1 MFKTLYSKLVVTLLV
16 IVLVLAGIGF
26 SALKYS
32 SVMYQQEVTQKLNRS
47 LARNM
52 IAEEP
57 LLQNQTVNQ
66 IALDNL
72 LHMLMVI
79 NPSIEIYL
87 LDTKGKILSYSAPD
101 EKIKRKSVDLEP
113 VNQFIKN
120 ENSHICLGDDPR
132 HPSRQK
138 VFSAA
143 RIPEKGKL
151 EGYLY
156 IVLSGE
162 NYDNVVEQLEDSY
175 ILRYSAIS
183 LVLMFTF
190 VLIVG
195 LGIFSLLTR
204 RLKRLTNI
212 IRHYSGVYLGDEH
225 GIVSLDNKKEKIE
238 KRYPISN
245 SQGDEVEQ
253 LGIQFNKMAD
263 RLDDQI
269 LKLKNNDSQRREL
282 IANVSHD
289 LRTPLATLQGYIE
302 TLSIKNS
309 SSEEERKQYLD
320 VAFAQSK
327 RLSTLVDELFE
338 LAKLDSCES
347 IVYAEP
353 FSLGELMHD
362 VGQKFQLRA
371 EQKNIKL
378 SVRCDDASIWVHA
391 DIGMI
396 QRVLEN
402 LIENAL
408 RHTQEGGEIIIGFTA
423 KGGQVLVRVADNG
436 HGIPEEEL
444 KHIFDRF
451 YRVDKSRTN
460 SNFDNSKNIVSI
472 TKLVGQSSGLGL
484 AITKRIIELHGS
496 SIKVQSVVN
505 KGTEFSF
512 PMPVYAA

>member
-1 MFKTLYSKLVVTLLV
+1 MFKTLYSKLVATLLAIV
-16 IVLVLAGIGF
+16 IALAGIGF
-26 SALKYS
+26 FALKYS
-32 SVMYQQEVTQKLNRS
+32 SEMYQQEVTQKLNRS

-66 IALDNL
+66 MALDNL

-87 LDTKGKILSYSAPD
+87 LDTKGKILSYSAPAD
-101 EKIKRKSVDLEP
+101 KIKRKDINLNP
-113 VNQFIKN
+113 VQQFIKN
-120 ENSHICLGDDPR
+120 EDTHILMGDDPR

-143 RIPEKGKL
+143 RIPEKGVL

-162 NYDNVVEQLEDSY
+162 NYDNVVDQLKDSY

-195 LGIFSLLTR
+195 LGVFALLTR
-204 RLKRLTNI
+204 RLKVLTNI
-212 IRHYSGVYLGDEH
+212 ISHFSANEIGV
-225 GIVSLDNKKEKIE
+225 DNREGKDDN
-238 KRYPISN
+238 RYPISN
-245 SQGDEVEQ
+245 IAGDEVEQ
-253 LGIQFNKMAD
+253 LGLQFNKMAD

-269 LKLKNNDSQRREL
+269 LKLKSNDSQRREL

-302 TLSIKNS
+302 TLSIKNTAP
-309 SSEEERKQYLD
+309 EEERKQYLD

-347 IVYAEP
+347 VVYAEP

-362 VGQKFQLRA
+362 VGQKFKLRA
-371 EQKNIKL
+371 EEKNIHL
-378 SVRCDDASIWVHA
+378 VVRCDDASTWVHA

-408 RHTQEGGEIIIGFTA
+408 RHTQEGGKITLGFTA
-423 KGGQVLVRVADNG
+423 KGDQVHVRVADTG
-436 HGIPEEEL
+436 HGIPENEL

-460 SNFDNSKNIVSI
+460 SHIDNNDNVVSI
-472 TKLVGQSSGLGL
+472 TKLVSQSSGLGL
-484 AITKRIIELHGS
+484 AITKRIVELHGS
-496 SIKVQSVVN
+496 KIKVQSVIN
-505 KGTEFSF
+505 KGTVFSF

>member
-26 SALKYS
+26 FALKYS
-32 SVMYQQEVTQKLNRS
+32 SEMYQQEVTQKLNRS

-87 LDTKGKILSYSAPD
+87 LDTKGDILSYSAPA
-101 EKIKRKSVDLEP
+101 EKIKRKNIDLSP
-113 VNQFIKN
+113 VTKFI
-120 ENSHICLGDDPR
+120 ENGDTHILMGDDPR
-132 HPSRQK
+132 HTTRQK

-143 RIPEKGKL
+143 RIPEKGAL

-162 NYDNVVEQLEDSY
+162 NYDNVVDQLKDSY

-183 LVLMFTF
+183 LVLMFSF

-195 LGIFSLLTR
+195 LGIFALLTR
-204 RLKRLTNI
+204 RLKILTNI
-212 IRHYSGVYLGDEH
+212 ISHYSGNENRVEN
-225 GIVSLDNKKEKIE
+225 VETE
-238 KRYPISN
+238 KRYPVSN
-245 SQGDEVEQ
+245 NQGDEVEQ
-253 LGIQFNKMAD
+253 LGLQFNQMAD

-269 LKLKNNDSQRREL
+269 LKLKSNDNQRREL

-302 TLSIKNS
+302 TLAIKNS
-309 SSEEERKQYLD
+309 ATEEERKQYLD

-347 IVYAEP
+347 VVYAEP

-371 EQKNIKL
+371 EEKNIQL
-378 SVRCDDASIWVHA
+378 DVRCDDASTWVHA

-408 RHTQEGGEIIIGFTA
+408 RHTQEGGKIILGFTA
-423 KGGQVLVRVADNG
+423 KGGQVHVRVADNG
-436 HGIPEEEL
+436 HGIPEDEL

-460 SNFDNSKNIVSI
+460 SHDDKNNVVSI
-472 TKLVGQSSGLGL
+472 TKLAGQSSGLGL
-484 AITKRIIELHGS
+484 AITKRILELHGS
-496 SIKVQSVVN
+496 KIRVQSVVN

>member
-1 MFKTLYSKLVVTLLV
+1 MFKTLYSKLVITLLV
-16 IVLVLAGIGF
+16 IVLTLAGIGF
-26 SALKYS
+26 FALKYS
-32 SVMYQQEVTQKLNRS
+32 SEMYQQEVTQKLNRS
-47 LARNM
+47 LAKNM

-87 LDTKGKILSYSAPD
+87 LDTKGLILSYSAPK
-101 EKIKRKSVDLEP
+101 EKIKRKTVDLNP
-113 VNQFIKN
+113 VHDFMKSDTSNI
-120 ENSHICLGDDPR
+120 LMGDDPR
-132 HPSRQK
+132 SITRQK

-143 RIPEKGKL
+143 RIPAKGKL

-162 NYDNVVEQLEDSY
+162 NYDNVVDQLKDSY

-195 LGIFSLLTR
+195 LGIFALLTR
-204 RLKRLTNI
+204 RLKKLTSI
-212 IRHYSGVYLGDEH
+212 ISHYSGNERNR
-225 GIVSLDNKKEKIE
+225 LDSDVLDIE
-238 KRYPISN
+238 SDNRYPTSN
-245 SQGDEVEQ
+245 KDDEVEQ
-253 LGIQFNKMAD
+253 LGVQFNNMAD

-269 LKLKNNDSQRREL
+269 LKLKSNDSQRREL

-302 TLSIKNS
+302 TLAIKNDAS
-309 SSEEERKQYLD
+309 KEERKEYLD
-320 VAFAQSK
+320 IAFSQSK

-347 IVYAEP
+347 ILYAEP
-353 FSLGELMHD
+353 FSLGELMYD

-371 EQKNIKL
+371 EEKNITLK
-378 SVRCDDASIWVHA
+378 VRCDDASTWVHA

-408 RHTQEGGEIIIGFTA
+408 RHTQMGGKITIGFTA
-423 KGGQVLVRVADNG
+423 KGNQVQVRVADNG
-436 HGIPEEEL
+436 DGIPEDEL

-460 SNFDNSKNIVSI
+460 SHEDAENVVSI

-484 AITKRIIELHGS
+484 AITKRIVELHGS
-496 SIKVQSVVN
+496 TIKVQSVVN

-512 PMPVYAA
+512 PMQVYAA

>member
-16 IVLVLAGIGF
+16 IVFVLAGIGF

-32 SVMYQQEVTQKLNRS
+32 SEMYQQEVTQKLNRS

-57 LLQNQTVNQ
+57 LLQNQTINQ

-87 LDTKGKILSYSAPD
+87 LDKKGEILSYSAPD

-113 VNQFIKN
+113 VKQFIQN
-120 ENSHICLGDDPR
+120 ETTHICLGDDPR

-143 RIPEKGKL
+143 RIPEKGEL

-162 NYDNVVEQLEDSY
+162 NYDNVVDQLKDSY

-183 LVLMFTF
+183 LVLMFSF

-195 LGIFSLLTR
+195 LGIFALLTR

-212 IRHYSGVYLGDEH
+212 ISHFSGSENGSGNTES
-225 GIVSLDNKKEKIE
+225 GRDNTE
-238 KRYPISN
+238 KRYPVSN
-245 SQGDEVEQ
+245 NQGDEVEQ
-253 LGIQFNKMAD
+253 LGLQFNKMAD

-269 LKLKNNDSQRREL
+269 LKLKSNDNQRREL

-302 TLSIKNS
+302 TLAIKNS
-309 SSEEERKQYLD
+309 ATEEERKQYLD

-347 IVYAEP
+347 VVYAEP

-371 EQKNIKL
+371 EEKNIEL
-378 SVRCDDASIWVHA
+378 SVNCDDATTWVHA

-408 RHTQEGGEIIIGFTA
+408 RHTQEGGKITLGFTA
-423 KGGQVLVRVADNG
+423 EGNQVRVRVADNG

-460 SNFDNSKNIVSI
+460 SHIDNSNNIVSI

-484 AITKRIIELHGS
+484 AITKRIVELHGS
-496 SIKVQSVVN
+496 KINVESVVN
-505 KGTEFSF
+505 KGTVFSF
-512 PMPVYAA
+512 PMQVYAA